1 MTVSVPITDD
11 GEMEGT
17 EVFTATLTT
26 ISNHVVLGDS
36 LATITILDSKNWQY
50 CSHVG
55 SECLSIT
62 ILDSKNWQ
70 YCSHVGSECLSITI
84 LDSKNWQYCSHVGSE
99 CLLNS
104 LISSFINCCT
114 TCGRR
119 SSLLFHQGFVFRF
132 VKIEV
137 A

>member
-1 MTVSVPITDD
+1 MLIHAHNFYPFVRNYFHDSHTLTGGPDYDSTTIEVTFQPGDVEMTVSVPITDD

-55 SECLSIT
+55 SECLP
-62 ILDSKNWQ
+62 
-70 YCSHVGSECLSITI
+70 H
-84 LDSKNWQYCSHVGSE
+84 
-99 CLLNS
+99 S
-104 LISSFINCCT
+104 LIPSFIN
-114 TCGRR
+114 
-119 SSLLFHQGFVFRF
+119 
-132 VKIEV
+132 
-137 A
+137 